1 MYNIGEMILIPRP
14 RQSSID
20 TLPFRRLTQT
30 RSRNRPIPMSS
41 SYMENQYSFMGRS
54 IGPNKF
60 AVDEEIV
67 MNDNGRIQRKE
78 NHQIMSTP
86 YSRRCRNPNR
96 RVKFMSQPYPPMIT
110 QTPSSSTS
118 VLDRMP
124 TPFDNVIR
132 FEKPKPQH
140 NNQSAKRKRKRRK
153 KQRSA
158 NNQRK

>member
-1 MYNIGEMILIPRP
+1 MISRP
-14 RQSSID
+14 SNID
-20 TLPFRRLTQT
+20 TLPFRGLIQT
-30 RSRNRPIPMSS
+30 RSRNRRNIPMRS
-41 SYMENQYSFMGRS
+41 SYMENQYSLTGRL

-78 NHQIMSTP
+78 NHRIMSSP

-96 RVKFMSQPYPPMIT
+96 RVNFMSQPYPPMLT

-132 FEKPKPQH
+132 FEKPKPKH
-140 NNQSAKRKRKRRK
+140 NNQSAKRKYKKRNKRHSINRKRK
-153 KQRSA
+153 PKE
-158 NNQRK
+158 NEV